1 MSDDLRWVDLSPDS
15 SFVHALDAADSEG
28 TRAQAMAEAD
38 ATKRQSLKRNWSNR
52 LADAAARMV
61 ASEVR
66 KHAEFKKSEVGPM
79 PTGPAEPMTFLV
91 GGKKK
96 RIDVVVSSP
105 AVGLQLGVSLK
116 GMNFRDTTGLQFDK
130 NLTGRT
136 YELENELRVV
146 RETLPRAFMAALYF
160 VPVGAT
166 DDKRGSGESS
176 FARIVQHLRARLGRV
191 DPHAASQWGRL
202 DFGAVALYSPG
213 DTEDFDYTTGKGEK
227 KKNHHFHYLDDVR
240 TGVVRYFDV
249 RENPPRRGRPRVET
263 TVTLPEL
270 VGLLV
275 EEYRDFVGEEA
286 IDWADAE
293 KDSNG

>member
-1 MSDDLRWVDLSPDS
+1 MSDHLRWIDLGPDS
-15 SFVHALDAADSEG
+15 SFVLALSTADSDG
-28 TRAQAMAEAD
+28 TRAEAMAEGD
-38 ATKRQSLKRNWSNR
+38 STRRQSLKRNWSNR
-52 LADAAARMV
+52 LADATARMV
-61 ASEVR
+61 ATEIR
-66 KHAEFKKSEVGPM
+66 RHADFRGTEISPL
-79 PTGPAEPMTFLV
+79 PTGPAEPTTFLV

-146 RETLPRAFMAALYF
+146 RETLPRAFMAAIYF
-160 VPVGAT
+160 VPVGAA
-166 DDKRGSGESS
+166 DDKKGSGESS

-213 DTEDFDYTTGKGEK
+213 DTEDFEYTTGKGKNK
-227 KKNHHFHYLDDVR
+227 KTYHFHYVDDVPL
-240 TGVVRYFDV
+240 GVVRYLDV
-249 RENPPRRGRPRVET
+249 SENPPRRGRPRVGT
-263 TVTLPEL
+263 TVDLPEL
-270 VGLLV
+270 VDLLV
-275 EEYRDFVGEEA
+275 EEYRKFVGEET
-286 IDWADAE
+286 IDWAEAE
-293 KDSNG
+293 EASD